1 MKRISAALAA
11 FGLMAGLCLAVP
23 TQARAQEA
31 LIEEALRALFAT
43 CKDIA
48 DPTQKDE
55 CVRQAEAKSKLGQ
68 QKRAD
73 QAAGAKKK
81 ASAMGEKKKK
91 RRN

>member
-1 MKRISAALAA
+1 MKRILTALAA
-11 FGLMAGLCLAVP
+11 FGLMAGLWLAVP

-55 CVRQAEAKSKLGQ
+55 CVSQAKAKSKSAG
-68 QKRAD
+68 K
-73 QAAGAKKK
+73 AAGAKNK
-81 ASAMGEKKKK
+81 AAAMGEKKNK

>member
-11 FGLMAGLCLAVP
+11 FGLMAGLCLAAP

-31 LIEEALRALFAT
+31 LIEQALRALFAT

-55 CVRQAEAKSKLGQ
+55 CVSQAK
-68 QKRAD
+68 
-73 QAAGAKKK
+73 
-81 ASAMGEKKKK
+81 AMGEKKRK